1 MVAFL
6 NFRHFNI
13 LWLTLGTYAQ
23 QLQNVKSFG
32 KLLFNNLSTYRNIY
46 FDMTKNYIDKLVRS
60 WYVLHTKSRFE
71 NVVNDGLIKKSID
84 VFSPRIKVRSKRRD
98 RKAMIQVPLFPGYVF
113 VKTDL
118 NPYEHIEIVKTVG
131 VVRIIGNKDGPLA
144 VSQESIES
152 LQIMVA
158 GNNDVTTGKD
168 LRKGDRV
175 MVVDGPFAGVTGIF
189 IRYKGKERVVVYI
202 EALGQFASVEVR
214 EDDVEIIPE
223 LL

>member
-1 MVAFL
+1 M
-6 NFRHFNI
+6 
-13 LWLTLGTYAQ
+13 
-23 QLQNVKSFG
+23 
-32 KLLFNNLSTYRNIY
+32 
-46 FDMTKNYIDKLVRS
+46 DKFVRS

-71 NVVNDGLIKKSID
+71 NVVNEGLAKKSID
-84 VFSPRIKVRSKRRD
+84 VFLPKIKVRSKRRD
-98 RKAMIQVPLFPGYVF
+98 RKAMIQVPLFPGYMF

-131 VVRIIGNKDGPLA
+131 AVRIIGNKDGPLA
-144 VSQESIES
+144 VPQESIES
-152 LQIMVA
+152 LKIIVA
-158 GNNDVTTGKD
+158 GNSSVTTGTR
-168 LRKGDRV
+168 LRKGDIV
-175 MVVDGPFAGVTGIF
+175 MVINGLFAGVTGTF